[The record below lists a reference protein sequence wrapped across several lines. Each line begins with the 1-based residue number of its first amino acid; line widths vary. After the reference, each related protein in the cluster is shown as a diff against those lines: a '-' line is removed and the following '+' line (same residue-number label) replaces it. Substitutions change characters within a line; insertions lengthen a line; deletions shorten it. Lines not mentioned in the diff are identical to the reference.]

1 MKVFIIHATAGA
13 GHKKAAEALYNSFRK
28 INPDKNQVQ
37 NIDALDYTNAFFKRA
52 YPEVY
57 IFLVSYVPWLW
68 GIIFHL
74 LNSSL
79 LKPIINPIRSFFN
92 SLQGAPLLNYVKEQ
106 QPDVIIC
113 EHFMSAQ
120 LMAALK
126 TKGLIKAMV
135 VCGVTDFGVHQFW
148 VNKGIDFYLVASEST
163 KEEIISM
170 GVKADKIRVTG
181 IPIEDKF
188 SKITDRNQLF
198 SKLGL
203 KQNKFTVLV
212 TSGGFGV
219 GPIKKIVEHL
229 DNMSRDLQIAVV
241 CGKNADMYDYFKAAV
256 FKKNVQANGFIN
268 NMDEFMECADLIIS
282 KSGGLTV
289 SESLAKNLPMLIIK
303 PIPGQE
309 TRNAEIIEKY
319 NIGRRLFDVNKVA
332 ALVEEILADDHKIL
346 NQMKENAKK
355 LARPNAAEEIC
366 QWTAKKF
373 SENNLAEPLS
383 S

>member
-13 GHKKAAEALYNSFRK
+13 GHKKAAEALYNSFIK
-28 INPDKNQVQ
+28 INSEQNYVE
-37 NIDALDYTNAFFKRA
+37 NIDALDYTNAFFKKA
-52 YPEVY
+52 YPDVY
-57 IFLVSYVPWLW
+57 IFLVSYLPWLW
-68 GIIFHL
+68 GIIFHF
-74 LNSSL
+74 LNCPL
-79 LKPIINPIRSFFN
+79 LKPIINRVRYFFN
-92 SLQGAPLLNYVKEQ
+92 SLHGAPLLKYVKDQ

-148 VNKGIDFYLVASEST
+148 VNQGIDYYLVASQST
-163 KEEIISM
+163 KEEIITM
-170 GVKADKIRVTG
+170 GVKEDKIRVTG

-188 SKITDRNQLF
+188 AKTTDKNQLRK
-198 SKLGL
+198 KLGL
-203 KQNKFTVLV
+203 ELNKFTILV

-219 GPIKKIVEHL
+219 GPIMKIVEHL
-229 DNMSRDLQIAVV
+229 DNMPRDLQIAVV
-241 CGKNADMYDYFKAAV
+241 CGKNKEMYEHFKTAV

-289 SESLAKNLPMLIIK
+289 SESLAKDLPMLIIK

-319 NIGRRLFDVNKVA
+319 NIGRRLADVNKVA
-332 ALVEEILADDHKIL
+332 DYVEELLKDDQRIL
-346 NQMKENAKK
+346 NQMKENAQK

-366 QWTAKKF
+366 QWIAQKV
-373 SENNLAEPLS
+373 SENN
-383 S
+383 

>member
-13 GHKKAAEALYNSFRK
+13 GHKKAAEALYNSFIK
-28 INPDKNQVQ
+28 ICPDQNQVK
-37 NIDALDYTNAFFKRA
+37 NIDALDYTNPLFKKA

-57 IFLVSYVPWLW
+57 LFLVTYVPWLW

-74 LNSSL
+74 LNFPL
-79 LKPIINPIRSFFN
+79 LKPIINKIRYFFN
-92 SLQGAPLLNYVKEQ
+92 SMHGAALLKYVKEQ
-106 QPDVIIC
+106 QPDVIVC

-126 TKGLIKAMV
+126 IKGLIKSLV

-148 VNKGIDFYLVASEST
+148 VNKGIDFYLVASEIT
-163 KEEIISM
+163 KQEIIGM
-170 GVKADKIRVTG
+170 GVEESKIRVTG
-181 IPIEDKF
+181 IPIEGKF
-188 SKITDRNQLF
+188 AKTSDRNQLRK
-198 SKLGL
+198 KLGL
-203 KQNKFTVLV
+203 EIDKFTILV

-219 GPIKKIVEHL
+219 GPIKKIVDNL
-229 DNMSRDLQIAVV
+229 DNMDRDMQIAVV
-241 CGKNADMYDYFKAAV
+241 CGKNPDMYEHFKMAI
-256 FKKNVQANGFIN
+256 FKKKVQASGFVN
-268 NMDEFMECADLIIS
+268 NMHEFMECADLIIS

-289 SESLAKNLPMLIIK
+289 SESLAKGLPMLIIK

-319 NIGRRLFDVNKVA
+319 KIGRRLADVNKVA
-332 ALVEEILADDHKIL
+332 DYIEELLKDDQKIL

-366 QWTAKKF
+366 QWIAKEV
-373 SENNLAEPLS
+373 SLNN
-383 S
+383 